1 MERLLAG
8 FSALGWREYLFAAGM
23 AYVLTYIYRV
33 FQRRK
38 ESGKNKEKTYVI
50 QTFDKRAIDRCKELF
65 PIDVLSFKGKE
76 FKRGMQI
83 RITTIQQNVIVGE
96 FIASRAGIGYL
107 IVYGGQVFKLD
118 IVMMGVFVLAIF
130 TLIMYQGVSMLEN
143 YLRKKQSAKK

>member
-76 FKRGMQI
+76 FKRGMQ
-83 RITTIQQNVIVGE
+83 NVIVGE
-96 FIASRAGIGYL
+96 FIGLNRVNLVCIKTGNKIIAH
-107 IVYGGQVFKLD
+107 Q
-118 IVMMGVFVLAIF
+118 
-130 TLIMYQGVSMLEN
+130 LE
-143 YLRKKQSAKK
+143 KIAEVTKAE

>member
-50 QTFDKRAIDRCKELF
+50 QTFDKRAIACHF
-65 PIDVLSFKGKE
+65 FV
-76 FKRGMQI
+76 
-83 RITTIQQNVIVGE
+83 
-96 FIASRAGIGYL
+96 AGNNN
-107 IVYGGQVFKLD
+107 
-118 IVMMGVFVLAIF
+118 FV
-130 TLIMYQGVSMLEN
+130 VD
-143 YLRKKQSAKK
+143 

>member
-50 QTFDKRAIDRCKELF
+50 QTFDKRAIDRCSRSMCF
-65 PIDVLSFKGKE
+65 
-76 FKRGMQI
+76 R
-83 RITTIQQNVIVGE
+83 
-96 FIASRAGIGYL
+96 SRARNSKEGRRFGL
-107 IVYGGQVFKLD
+107 QPCRR
-118 IVMMGVFVLAIF
+118 M
-130 TLIMYQGVSMLEN
+130 
-143 YLRKKQSAKK
+143 

>member
-96 FIASRAGIGYL
+96 FIGLNRVNLVCIKTGNKIIAH
-107 IVYGGQVFKLD
+107 Q
-118 IVMMGVFVLAIF
+118 
-130 TLIMYQGVSMLEN
+130 LE
-143 YLRKKQSAKK
+143 KE

>member
-23 AYVLTYIYRV
+23 AYVLTYIYPV

-65 PIDVLSFKGKE
+65 PIDVLLFKGKE

-83 RITTIQQNVIVGE
+83 QQNVIVGE
-96 FIASRAGIGYL
+96 FIGLNRVNLVCIKTGNKIIAH
-107 IVYGGQVFKLD
+107 Q
-118 IVMMGVFVLAIF
+118 
-130 TLIMYQGVSMLEN
+130 LE
-143 YLRKKQSAKK
+143 KIAEVTKAE